1 MADND
6 LVRVLESMGKAAIP
20 VEDAEQAAAR
30 RERVISALGNHII
43 AVHERRSRRFA
54 ATLLLGVAAIAAV
67 GVGFLGLEQLR
78 SSDESA
84 VVADAN
90 LSAGEVRGVVGRALA
105 KRHGAHRIQVE
116 AGARLKG
123 GEQLETFDG
132 GALELSVDNGNVR
145 LGALSKLE
153 VLSPTRSERRLRL
166 GVGTVDVEVPHLGRS
181 SERFVVETPS
191 VDVVVVGTAFNVD
204 VGGSAARE
212 TKVHVRRGTVWIF
225 SHGERLAVLKAGDS
239 WSSERKPVTQMPAV
253 NAAEAMHAEP
263 APTRVMKAA
272 KNAVP
277 ARSTEG
283 AAREAAAREAA
294 AREAAPGSLAE
305 ENRLFEA
312 ALSARNAGEDG
323 RAADAF
329 GTLLSRYPRTVLAEQ
344 ALAERFRALSRAGRT
359 ALAVTAARRYLAA
372 YPQGAARS
380 DAERIAGSLEGR

>member
-1 MADND
+1 VAEND
-6 LVRVLESMGKAAIP
+6 LVRVLESMGKGAVP
-20 VEDAEQAAAR
+20 VEDAERSAAR
-30 RERVISALGNHII
+30 RERVVSALGNHII

-54 ATLLLGVAAIAAV
+54 AAVFLGVAAAAAV

-78 SSDESA
+78 SNEPSA
-84 VVADAN
+84 AIAVAN
-90 LSAGEVRGVVGRALA
+90 ISAGEVRGVVGRALSMGP
-105 KRHGAHRIQVE
+105 GAQGVPVE

-153 VLSPTRSERRLRL
+153 VLSPSRAERRLRL
-166 GVGTVDVEVPHLGRS
+166 GVGSVDVDVPHLGRT

-191 VDVVVVGTAFNVD
+191 VDVVVVGTAFSVD

-212 TKVHVRRGTVWIF
+212 TKVNVRRGTVWIL
-225 SHGERLAVLKAGDS
+225 SHGERLAVLKAGDV
-239 WSSERKPVTQMPAV
+239 WSSERNPVAESPAA
-253 NAAEAMHAEP
+253 NAPALDG
-263 APTRVMKAA
+263 APTAAVKAPHVA
-272 KNAVP
+272 Q
-277 ARSTEG
+277 ARPTEG
-283 AAREAAAREAA
+283 AAREAV
-294 AREAAPGSLAE
+294 APGSLAE

-312 ALSARNAGEDG
+312 ALAARNGGDDG

-329 GTLLSRYPRTVLAEQ
+329 GALLSRYPRSVLAEQ

-380 DAERIAGSLEGR
+380 DAERIALSLEGR

>member
-1 MADND
+1 VAEND
-6 LVRVLESMGKAAIP
+6 LVRVLESMGKGAVP
-20 VEDAEQAAAR
+20 VEDAERAAAR
-30 RERVISALGNHII
+30 RERVVSALGNHII

-54 ATLLLGVAAIAAV
+54 AAVFLGVAAAAAV

-78 SSDESA
+78 SNEPSA
-84 VVADAN
+84 AIAVAN
-90 LSAGEVRGVVGRALA
+90 ISAGEVRGVVGRALSMGP
-105 KRHGAHRIQVE
+105 GAQGVPVE

-153 VLSPTRSERRLRL
+153 VLSPSRAERRLRL
-166 GVGTVDVEVPHLGRS
+166 GVGSVDVDVPHLGRT

-191 VDVVVVGTAFNVD
+191 VDVVVVGTAFSVD

-212 TKVHVRRGTVWIF
+212 TKVNVRRGTVWIL
-225 SHGERLAVLKAGDS
+225 SHGERLAVLKAGDV
-239 WSSERKPVTQMPAV
+239 WSSERNPVAESPAA
-253 NAAEAMHAEP
+253 NAPALDG
-263 APTRVMKAA
+263 APTAAVKAPHVA
-272 KNAVP
+272 Q
-277 ARSTEG
+277 ARPTEG
-283 AAREAAAREAA
+283 AAREAV
-294 AREAAPGSLAE
+294 APGSLAE

-312 ALSARNAGEDG
+312 ALAARNGGDDG

-329 GTLLSRYPRTVLAEQ
+329 GALLSRYPRSVLAEQ

-380 DAERIAGSLEGR
+380 DAERIALSLEGR

>member
-1 MADND
+1 VAEND
-6 LVRVLESMGKAAIP
+6 LVRVLESMGKGAVP
-20 VEDAEQAAAR
+20 VEDAERSAAR
-30 RERVISALGNHII
+30 RERVVSALGNHII

-54 ATLLLGVAAIAAV
+54 AAVFLGVAAAAAV

-78 SSDESA
+78 SNEPSA
-84 VVADAN
+84 AIAVAN
-90 LSAGEVRGVVGRALA
+90 VSAGEVRGVVGRALSMGP
-105 KRHGAHRIQVE
+105 GAQGVPVE

-153 VLSPTRSERRLRL
+153 VLSPSRAERRLRL
-166 GVGTVDVEVPHLGRS
+166 GVGSVDVDVPHLGRT

-191 VDVVVVGTAFNVD
+191 VDVVVVGTAFSVD

-212 TKVHVRRGTVWIF
+212 TKVNVRRGTVWIL
-225 SHGERLAVLKAGDS
+225 SHGERLAVLKAGDV
-239 WSSERKPVTQMPAV
+239 WSSERNPVAESPAA
-253 NAAEAMHAEP
+253 NAPALDG
-263 APTRVMKAA
+263 APTAAVKAPHVA
-272 KNAVP
+272 Q
-277 ARSTEG
+277 ARPTEG
-283 AAREAAAREAA
+283 AAREAV
-294 AREAAPGSLAE
+294 APGSLAE

-312 ALSARNAGEDG
+312 ALAARNGGDDG

-329 GTLLSRYPRTVLAEQ
+329 GALLSRYPRSVLAEQ

-380 DAERIAGSLEGR
+380 DAERIALSLEGR